1 MGFWNSRHNWA
12 RISARYRNDR
22 VTRDLQRRRAA
33 YYDTLNMKIG
43 LCVLSLIAEV
53 VVSIA
58 LLTPPE
64 TFALLRLPSMAELS
78 VAIFR

>member
-33 YYDTLNMKIG
+33 YYNALNVKIG
-43 LCVLSLIAEV
+43 LCVLTLVAVV

-64 TFALLRLPSMAELS
+64 TLASIRMSPMVELS
-78 VAIFR
+78 EVILR